1 MLEKTSIHDRHFA
14 LLLFG
19 RGILSPPYRKRGV
32 DNSNNL
38 YNDIESI
45 GDLNTVIR
53 HPMPSLT
60 QSFKK
65 SMAEL
70 GVSQP
75 SSSARI
81 LYPFAVAAVRVHN
94 TVNTVQKK
102 KSDDWF
108 SNESNAVGNK
118 YGNDDFTAADFRLSR
133 LLNACMREDINAEQR
148 REMIGSGD
156 EVLSTLQRWICDL
169 AATYFMND
177 EEGLFSTRDGLPE
190 VVKRNT
196 IAMEL
201 ICTERTFCDGKKRD
215 RIRFISLF
223 QEIGNYL
230 EIMTSLVEES
240 QKEAIGISSPPL
252 KVITMMKKTIAAISA
267 IKFLPRTH
275 PLRVGMENGGPNS
288 FVGAFNANKKHLEA
302 QSRIEGMGDGDVM
315 KYNDR
320 SNVDNKATK
329 TEVDDDDD
337 MWGAARPKVS
347 ISGRLMSEKNSKKRD
362 LVVAKNDGDDDDIWA
377 KSTLKK
383 RNQPKSKTDKQSNI
397 QEKLMNDNFS
407 LVSQVDGCLLQIL
420 AEILKVDEAV
430 IMQKRVKEE
439 VLFYVI
445 YACILMY
452 IFTY

>member
-1 MLEKTSIHDRHFA
+1 VKRKTERMLSQLMILIISYKSSLLNGTDKDFLYFTKIMLEKTSIHDRHFA

-19 RGILSPPYRKRGV
+19 RGILSPPYKKKTV
-32 DNSNNL
+32 DNI
-38 YNDIESI
+38 YNDKEPI
-45 GDLNTVIR
+45 GDLNTVVR

-70 GVSQP
+70 GITQP

-81 LYPFAVAAVRVHN
+81 LYPFAVAAMRVHN
-94 TVNTVQKK
+94 TANTVQRK

-108 SNESNAVGNK
+108 SNENNAVGNK
-118 YGNDDFTAADFRLSR
+118 NGNDNFTAADLRLSR

-156 EVLSTLQRWICDL
+156 EVLTTLQRWICDL

-215 RIRFISLF
+215 RLRFISLF

-240 QKEAIGISSPPL
+240 LPQKEDIGIFSPPL
-252 KVITMMKKTIAAISA
+252 KV
-267 IKFLPRTH
+267 
-275 PLRVGMENGGPNS
+275 
-288 FVGAFNANKKHLEA
+288 
-302 QSRIEGMGDGDVM
+302 
-315 KYNDR
+315 Y
-320 SNVDNKATK
+320 
-329 TEVDDDDD
+329 
-337 MWGAARPKVS
+337 
-347 ISGRLMSEKNSKKRD
+347 
-362 LVVAKNDGDDDDIWA
+362 
-377 KSTLKK
+377 
-383 RNQPKSKTDKQSNI
+383 
-397 QEKLMNDNFS
+397 
-407 LVSQVDGCLLQIL
+407 
-420 AEILKVDEAV
+420 
-430 IMQKRVKEE
+430 
-439 VLFYVI
+439 
-445 YACILMY
+445 MY
-452 IFTY
+452 IYIYV